1 MKALNLI
8 IQREYLTRIKKKSFI
23 LLTILMPVLFIGFIF
38 VPLLLAGIKDSEVKH
53 ITVIDST
60 GKYAPHLKSSDYY
73 TFEYI
78 GTGNQDNIKPKIGKD
93 IFGILQINED
103 LTINPK
109 AATFLSEK
117 QIPMDLFMYI
127 NHTFSEVVKNDKLNH
142 YAQTDNIDLQIITD
156 VKQIINNAEN
166 ISITTLRLDSDG
178 AEKETSTAVAASIGG
193 VFTLLMYVFILMYG
207 AMVMNGVVEEKSNRI
222 VEVMISSVKPFDLMM
237 GKIIG
242 IGLTGLTQLFIWIV
256 IMGGVLVAKNYI
268 FPDTDLSGVHHML
281 ANLSNFTSVNWV
293 EIIVFFLLL
302 FIGGY
307 LIYASLFAMFGAA
320 VDNPQDTQQFVMPI
334 TFIFIF
340 ALYAGMYSIQNPDGP
355 LAFWCSM
362 IPLTSP
368 IVMMVRIPF
377 EIPLWEKLLSLA
389 ILYITIILVVKFAA
403 KIYRVGILMYGKK
416 PSIKEIFKWF
426 TYK

>member
-1 MKALNLI
+1 MKALKLI
-8 IQREYLTRIKKKSFI
+8 IQREYLTRIKKRSFI
-23 LLTILMPVLFIGFIF
+23 LMTIIMPVLFIGFIF
-38 VPLLLAGIKDSEVKH
+38 VPLLLAGIKDSESKR
-53 ITVIDST
+53 IIVIDSS
-60 GKYAPHLKSSDYY
+60 GKYASHLKSSEFY
-73 TFEYI
+73 TFDN
-78 GTGNQDNIKPKIGKD
+78 TGNNSTDEFKPQLGKD
-93 IFGILQINED
+93 IFGILQITDD
-103 LTINPK
+103 LSVNPK

-117 QIPMDLFMYI
+117 QIPMDLLMYI
-127 NHTFSEVVKNDKLNH
+127 NHTFSEVVKNDKLNQL
-142 YAQTDNIDLQIITD
+142 AQTGNIDPVIITNI
-156 VKQIINNAEN
+156 QAIIKNAEN
-166 ISITTLRLDSDG
+166 ISVTTLRLDKDG
-178 AEKETSTAVAASIGG
+178 AEKETSTAIAASIGG
-193 VFTLLMYVFILMYG
+193 LFTLLMYVFILMYG

-242 IGLTGLTQLFIWIV
+242 IGLTGITQLLIWAI
-256 IMGGVLVAKNYI
+256 IITGVLSVKNYL
-268 FPDTDLSGVHHML
+268 FPETDLSEVHHML
-281 ANLSNFTSVNWV
+281 GNISKLGSINWI
-293 EIIVFFLLL
+293 EIIIFFLLL

-377 EIPLWEKLLSLA
+377 EIPLWEKLLSLG

-416 PSIKEIFKWF
+416 PSIKELFKWF

>member
-1 MKALNLI
+1 MRALNLI
-8 IQREYLTRIKKKSFI
+8 IKREYLTRIKKKSFI
-23 LLTILMPVLFIGFIF
+23 ILTILMPVLFIALLF
-38 VPLLLAGIKDSEVKH
+38 VPLLLSGIKDSETKQIV
-53 ITVIDST
+53 VIDST
-60 GKYAPHLKSSDYY
+60 GKYAPHLQSSEYY
-73 TFEYI
+73 TFEI
-78 GTGNQDNIKPKIGKD
+78 FNDPIDDVKLKIGNG

-103 LTINPK
+103 LTVDPR

-117 QIPMDLFMYI
+117 QAPMDLLNYM
-127 NHTFSEVVKNDKLNH
+127 NHTFSEVVKQDRLN
-142 YAQTDNIDLQIITD
+142 ALAIADNIEPEIIG
-156 VKQIINNAEN
+156 N
-166 ISITTLRLDSDG
+166 IQEIMKNSDKISVATLRWDKDG
-178 AEKETSTAVAASIGG
+178 SEKETSTAVAASIGG
-193 VFTLLMYVFILMYG
+193 LFTIVMYMFILMYG

-222 VEVMISSVKPFDLMM
+222 IEVMISSVRPFDLMM

-242 IGLTGLTQLFIWIV
+242 IGLTGLTQLAIWFV
-256 IMGGVLVAKNYI
+256 IIAAVLGIKEGFFSDADI
-268 FPDTDLSGVHHML
+268 SGIPKMISSLTML
-281 ANLSNFTSVNWV
+281 NSVNWG
-293 EIIVFFLLL
+293 EIAIFFFLL

-334 TFIFIF
+334 TIIFIF

-368 IVMMVRIPF
+368 VVMMVRIPF
-377 EIPLWEKLLSLA
+377 EIPLWEKLLSLG
-389 ILYITIILVVKFAA
+389 ILYLTIFFVVKFAA

-416 PSIKEIFKWF
+416 PSIKEMIKWF

>member
-1 MKALNLI
+1 MRALNLI

-23 LLTILMPVLFIGFIF
+23 ILTILMPVLFIALIF
-38 VPLLLAGIKDSEVKH
+38 VPLMLAGIKDSETKR
-53 ITVIDST
+53 IMVIDST
-60 GKYAPHLKSSDYY
+60 GKYFSHLKSSEYY
-73 TFEYI
+73 SFEALSNS
-78 GTGNQDNIKPKIGKD
+78 GEEVKSKVGNEF
-93 IFGILQINED
+93 FGILQINED
-103 LTINPK
+103 LAINPK
-109 AATFLSEK
+109 GATFLSEK
-117 QIPMDLFMYI
+117 QAPMDLLTYL
-127 NHTFSEVVKNDKLNH
+127 NHTFSEIVKKDRLNTL
-142 YAQTDNIDLQIITD
+142 AIKDNIEPQIID
-156 VKQIINNAEN
+156 DIQN
-166 ISITTLRLDSDG
+166 IVMNSGTISVTTLRWDKDG

-193 VFTLLMYVFILMYG
+193 LFTTVMYMFILMYG
-207 AMVMNGVVEEKSNRI
+207 TMVMNGVVEEKSNRI
-222 VEVMISSVKPFDLMM
+222 IEVMISSVRPFDLMM

-242 IGLTGLTQLFIWIV
+242 IGLTGLTQLAIWFV
-256 IMGGVLVAKNYI
+256 IIAGVLGVREYFFSDA
-268 FPDTDLSGVHHML
+268 DLSGVHHML
-281 ANLSNFTSVNWV
+281 SSLTMLTSVNWG
-293 EIIVFFLLL
+293 EIALLFFLL

-320 VDNPQDTQQFVMPI
+320 VDNAQDTQQFVMPI
-334 TFIFIF
+334 TVLFIF

-389 ILYITIILVVKFAA
+389 ILYLTIIFVVKFAA

-416 PSIKEIFKWF
+416 PSIKEMFKWF